1 MGKIRPR
8 GKSLGDLFI
17 LMLLD
22 FSMDKRQ
29 NDGPQ
34 KFLCNEVNDLG
45 THFFEDSLY
54 NGFDQRRI
62 RRGRLREIGGRG
74 L

>member
-1 MGKIRPR
+1 MGN
-8 GKSLGDLFI
+8 LVV

-22 FSMDKRQ
+22 FPMDKRQ

-34 KFLCNEVNDLG
+34 KLPCNYVNDLR

-62 RRGRLREIGGRG
+62 GRKG